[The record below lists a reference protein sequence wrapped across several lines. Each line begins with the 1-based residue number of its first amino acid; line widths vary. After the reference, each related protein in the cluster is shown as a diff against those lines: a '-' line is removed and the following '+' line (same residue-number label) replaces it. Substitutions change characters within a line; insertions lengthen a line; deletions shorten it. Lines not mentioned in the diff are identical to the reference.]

1 MRSHRLVAL
10 SLGLLSA
17 ACDDPQAAP
26 TPSTAE
32 TAASAPTPPPPTSVP
47 PKPEPPAEAKE
58 ARAIVAR
65 FAEKLKKEL
74 TAGLEKGGPDAI
86 EICHTRAP
94 EIAGELA
101 ANGWTVGRT
110 SRKLRN
116 PENAPDRWE
125 RGILEELDAR
135 QKAGADPASLE
146 RWQIAETKEGRTFRY
161 MKAIPTA
168 PMCLT
173 CHGHPTGEIAAALV
187 RLYPND
193 AARGHAPGDLRGAF
207 TLEKKL

>member
-1 MRSHRLVAL
+1 MRSHVLIAL
-10 SLGLLSA
+10 SLALLSA
-17 ACDDPQAAP
+17 GCDPEAAP
-26 TPSTAE
+26 TTSTTA
-32 TAASAPTPPPPTSVP
+32 TAASAPTPAPPASEP
-47 PKPEPPAEAKE
+47 PKPEPPAEAKQ

-74 TAGLEKGGPDAI
+74 TAGLEKGGPEAI

-94 EIAGELA
+94 EIANELA
-101 ANGWTVGRT
+101 ADGWTVGRT
-110 SRKLRN
+110 SLKLRN
-116 PENAPDRWE
+116 PDNAPDAWE
-125 RGILEELDAR
+125 RRVLEELDAQ

-146 RWQIAETKEGRTFRY
+146 RWQIAETNEGRVFRY

-173 CHGHPTGEIAAALV
+173 CHGHPAGEIAAALV
-187 RLYPND
+187 RLYPKD
-193 AARGHAPGDLRGAF
+193 AARGHLPDDLRGAF